1 MQKQKNISI
10 LSMTKKTFMKSVLFS
25 SLLVISAGSFAES
38 ALLTQA
44 KQLQAGTDKVLIN
57 VDKSLQ
63 LMKQAAD
70 QGDAQAQYELAR
82 YHSIASD
89 YRYLPEN
96 NALYKKMRIESAKKG
111 NFDAY
116 LSLQLEGTV
125 SESFGVSSDIAQE
138 LKKINPSV
146 LKQAEQGNVE
156 AMRTMMLV
164 LDQNTD
170 DMTYEQC
177 KWLFKAVQNNYALGA
192 GYNIQHCDDDILK
205 KLGAKT
211 QADYKKIYEEKDREH
226 FKSLLEKS
234 KQGDALAKLEL
245 REGYTSSEFL
255 SEKQVQQLDKEIEK
269 HYQSQAA
276 KGASDAYLFLALKK
290 DSDKDKQALYIKAA
304 ELNNHVA
311 LTEVGQNYL
320 WPDDEKQLNI
330 KKGLQYL
337 EKAAAQNNA
346 DAINYL
352 GVWYH
357 NDENE
362 GHDAARAEKYFFQ
375 AAKLGSVDA
384 MNNLGRI
391 LNEPENYR
399 WAVQAYENGSNQED
413 IQEIALEAYQKGKGT
428 KKDLV
433 KAKALEKFIKNRQ
446 EFNSN
451 LADAIADASE

>member
-1 MQKQKNISI
+1 MQKLQNNVIISI
-10 LSMTKKTFMKSVLFS
+10 TKKYCIKSILFS
-25 SLLVISAGSFAES
+25 SLLAVSGFSFAES
-38 ALLTQA
+38 TLFAQA
-44 KQLQAGTDKVLIN
+44 KQFQMGNDKVLIN

-63 LMKQAAD
+63 LLKQAAE

-82 YHSIASD
+82 YHSIVSD

-96 NALYKKMRIESAKKG
+96 NALYKKMRVEAAKKG

-116 LSLQLEGTV
+116 LSLQLEGSV
-125 SESFGVSSDIAQE
+125 SDGFGVSSDIAQE
-138 LKKINPSV
+138 LKKINPSI
-146 LKQAEQGNVE
+146 LKLAEQGNVD

-164 LDQNTD
+164 LDQNADELTD
-170 DMTYEQC
+170 EQC
-177 KWLFKAVQNNYALGA
+177 KWLYKAVQNDALGA
-192 GYNIQHCDDDILK
+192 GYNIQQCDDDILK

-211 QADYKKIYEEKDREH
+211 QAEYKKIYEEKDHEH

-234 KQGDALAKLEL
+234 KQGNVQAKLEL
-245 REGYTSSEFL
+245 RDDYTSSEFL
-255 SEKQVQQLDKEIEK
+255 SEKQVQQLDEEIEK
-269 HYQSQAA
+269 HYQSQAT

-290 DSDKDKQALYIKAA
+290 DSDREKQALYIKAA

-320 WPDDEKQLNI
+320 WPDDEKQIDI
-330 KKGLQYL
+330 KKGLSYL
-337 EKAAAQNNA
+337 EKAATQNDA
-346 DAINYL
+346 DAINFL

-357 NDENE
+357 DDENE
-362 GHDAARAEKYFFQ
+362 GHDIARAEKYFFQ

-399 WAVQAYENGSNQED
+399 WAVKAYENGSNQED